1 MLSASFLT
9 SAAIAEQS
17 LEKGGS
23 ARRPPASPA
32 YVEAKDAKPVDLRV
46 GEHRFR
52 IPHAYFRHPPHP
64 SGVDTGFY
72 VRALW
77 PGMEPETEETR
88 AAFRA
93 SIRTE
98 EGQRVLQ
105 ILLVPN
111 RGGMPWPVA
120 RWMLQNLASGPGRAE
135 ADRVDVEA
143 FPPPSPEALGLRALP
158 GKPLPG
164 STWIHDDLLRGALAD
179 GRFVGMRCGRDP
191 EPDRDR
197 LTSCKLW
204 FDWRQ
209 GARLEVTFIRTQL
222 PRWRDIAEATLAL
235 VDGFAVDEAGGPN
248 R

>member
-1 MLSASFLT
+1 LAQRPS
-9 SAAIAEQS
+9 S
-17 LEKGGS
+17 LPVLIGS
-23 ARRPPASPA
+23 T
-32 YVEAKDAKPVDLRV
+32 DAKPVDLRV

-52 IPHAYFRHPPHP
+52 IPRAYFRHPPHR

-77 PGMEPETEETR
+77 PDMEPETEENR
-88 AAFRA
+88 AAFHA

-105 ILLVPN
+105 ILLEMNNP
-111 RGGMPWPVA
+111 RMPWPVA

-143 FPPPSPEALGLRALP
+143 FPPPSPEAFGLRTLP
-158 GKPLPG
+158 GKLLPG

-179 GRFVGMRCGRDP
+179 GRFVGMHCGRDP

-209 GARLEVTFIRTQL
+209 GARLEVSFIRTQL
-222 PRWRDIAEATLAL
+222 PKWREIAEATLAL
-235 VDGFAVDEAGGPN
+235 VDSFAAEDASQ
-248 R
+248 